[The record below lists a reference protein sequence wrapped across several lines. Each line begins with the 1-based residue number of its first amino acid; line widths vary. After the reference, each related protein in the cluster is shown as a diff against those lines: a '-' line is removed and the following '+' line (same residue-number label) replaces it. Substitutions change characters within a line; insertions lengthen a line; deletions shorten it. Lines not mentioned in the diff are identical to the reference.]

1 MTIGNLPSMIHQM
14 PSPHS
19 VVMVALLLIPN
30 KNRNSPQK
38 RLDEQWQRNGE
49 MLNEELW
56 LILQPLTCKRNPS
69 AESGY

>member
-1 MTIGNLPSMIHQM
+1 
-14 PSPHS
+14 
-19 VVMVALLLIPN
+19 MVALLLIPN

-49 MLNEELW
+49 MLNEERW
-56 LILQPLTCKRNPS
+56 LILQPLTCKQNPS